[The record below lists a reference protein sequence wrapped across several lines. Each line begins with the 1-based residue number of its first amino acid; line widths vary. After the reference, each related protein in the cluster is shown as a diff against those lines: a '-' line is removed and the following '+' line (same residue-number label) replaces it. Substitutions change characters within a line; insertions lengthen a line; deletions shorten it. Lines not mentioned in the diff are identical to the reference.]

1 MTQPVPP
8 QVHPPFDDKFID
20 DLLQWPESSQFE
32 CKRLAGKLTTVL
44 ESVVALANS
53 EGGIIALGFEDPDKA
68 KGRARVYGIQEN
80 PTNWDELRRQLQSRI
95 TEPNL
100 LPCSPVEIGCTLRD
114 GTSGSVVF
122 LKIEKSNRIHSIV
135 DDGTWVRLEKGN
147 KELTANE
154 INDLSFARGT
164 ISVEAQLEPI
174 DVELL
179 DTDYWK
185 QYAQHRRLTRP
196 IAEALRH
203 IGLVRPDAQG
213 VLRPT
218 RAAVVS

>member
-20 DLLQWPESSQFE
+20 NLLQWPESSQFE

-100 LPCSPVEIGCTLRD
+100 LPCSPVEIRM
-114 GTSGSVVF
+114 
-122 LKIEKSNRIHSIV
+122 H
-135 DDGTWVRLEKGN
+135 
-147 KELTANE
+147 A
-154 INDLSFARGT
+154 
-164 ISVEAQLEPI
+164 P
-174 DVELL
+174 
-179 DTDYWK
+179 
-185 QYAQHRRLTRP
+185 
-196 IAEALRH
+196 
-203 IGLVRPDAQG
+203 
-213 VLRPT
+213 
-218 RAAVVS
+218 